1 MPLSIIK
8 AMKTCQNDLTFPL
21 NDLFLL
27 EATQSKQRPQK
38 ITELLKH
45 IEETDDWEALLN
57 MAYHH
62 ALIPQLYTIFSR
74 HRNLIPHNCLTQTE
88 ALNEE
93 IIFENIKLGAELI
106 QLTRIL
112 EKNALPYISIKGP
125 ALAQELYQDV
135 TKRQISDLDILVSE
149 HDLLAIANI
158 LLERGFQSSLPLSLL
173 SNSGF
178 IALDNDFT
186 FLHHT
191 KKIMVELH
199 WKLFPVRHKMPL
211 EFETLHQ
218 NARAVILQKH
228 PVTILS
234 PEDNLLYLSL
244 HATKHLFEQLKWLCD
259 IDRLVRNSTALDL
272 ERVLET
278 ADKIEVSDALLLAL
292 LMSKELYHTPLPDQ
306 ITERRS
312 PHIEKLLHTVLH
324 YFGEDFTTLAEPQKK
339 KIRYL
344 FLQQLNHTKQNR
356 LLALFLATFKPS
368 SVDYIY
374 YQLPEK
380 LNFLYPLLRGP
391 RLLYKYG
398 LKRWIM

>member
-1 MPLSIIK
+1 
-8 AMKTCQNDLTFPL
+8 MKTGQIDLIFPL
-21 NDLFLL
+21 HDLLLL
-27 EATQSKQRPQK
+27 EATQSEQASQK
-38 ITELLKH
+38 IAELLKRT
-45 IEETDDWEALLN
+45 EERDSWETLLKI
-57 MAYHH
+57 AYQH
-62 ALIPQLYTIFSR
+62 ALIPQLYTLFSR
-74 HRNLIPHNCLTQTE
+74 YRTLVPQKYLTQTE
-88 ALNEE
+88 ALNKE
-93 IIFENIKLGAELI
+93 IVFENMKLAAELI

-112 EKNALPYISIKGP
+112 DQNALPYITIKGP
-125 ALAQELYQDV
+125 VLAQELYRDI

-149 HDLLAIANI
+149 HDLLAIADI

-199 WKLFPVRHKMPL
+199 WKLFPARHKMPL
-211 EFETLHQ
+211 EFGTLHH
-218 NARAVILQKH
+218 NARKIILQKH
-228 PVTILS
+228 PLTTLS
-234 PEDNLLYLSL
+234 PENNLLYLSL
-244 HATKHLFEQLKWLCD
+244 HAAKHLFEQLKWLCD

-278 ADKIEVSDALLLAL
+278 ADQIEVSDALLLAL

-324 YFGEDFTTLAEPQKK
+324 YFGGDFTTLAEPQKK